1 MEDRRLVRLNPCPT
15 PYCGGS
21 LIEYRYVAG
30 RLTCTLCS
38 RTDGLRLPE
47 PVGLA
52 DVDPGRA
59 YVAHKGQRLGPRQ
72 EAAA

>member
-1 MEDRRLVRLNPCPT
+1 MP
-15 PYCGGS
+15 
-21 LIEYRYVAG
+21 G

-47 PVGLA
+47 PAGLA

-59 YVAHKGQRLGPRQ
+59 YVAHKSQRLGPRQ